1 MDEYTGFTKL
11 LFGDKNVLGKKQ
23 FVNQM
28 VSFKCNW
35 ALNPS
40 KIRERIELTWKICIL
55 IICPWYWFTS
65 LGGFV
70 IFMSVC
76 LFACLHFSDSIV
88 KGLSSQSKHSV
99 WITNQSED
107 SIWPIRAHYET

>member
-1 MDEYTGFTKL
+1 MMQISKETSMDEYTGFTKL

-40 KIRERIELTWKICIL
+40 KIRERIE
-55 IICPWYWFTS
+55 P
-65 LGGFV
+65 
-70 IFMSVC
+70 FMNEHA
-76 LFACLHFSDSIV
+76 L
-88 KGLSSQSKHSV
+88 
-99 WITNQSED
+99 NQLE
-107 SIWPIRAHYET
+107 